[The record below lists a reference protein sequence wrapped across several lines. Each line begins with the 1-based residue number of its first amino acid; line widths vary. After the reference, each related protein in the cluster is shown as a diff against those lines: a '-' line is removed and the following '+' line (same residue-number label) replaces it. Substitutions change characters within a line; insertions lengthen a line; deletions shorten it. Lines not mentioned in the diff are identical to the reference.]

1 MRCAVIVFPGSN
13 CDSDLYKAVN
23 AFEGV
28 DAENVWY
35 TTENLD
41 AFDLILLPGGFA
53 YGDYLRAGALAART
67 PVLKALIR
75 AAERGVRVIG
85 ICNGFQV
92 LTECGLL
99 PGALQRNSELHFIC
113 DTPLIEV
120 VQDQSSF
127 TSRYQQG
134 ELIRLPIAHGEGNYI
149 CDELTLRHLQAEN
162 RIVFRYASGS
172 NPNGSVDN
180 IAGILNSKGNVLG
193 MMPHPERAMA
203 DWMGS
208 SDGRRLFESAL
219 NLFPETA
226 DAA

>member
-1 MRCAVIVFPGSN
+1 MKSSVIVFPGSN
-13 CDSDLYKAVN
+13 CDRDISVALEKLQFKNSMVWHKETELPKSDLIV
-23 AFEGV
+23 
-28 DAENVWY
+28 
-35 TTENLD
+35 
-41 AFDLILLPGGFA
+41 IPGGFS
-53 YGDYLRAGALAART
+53 YGDYLRSGAIAAKSNILSEVINSGKKGALI
-67 PVLKALIR
+67 L
-75 AAERGVRVIG
+75 G

-99 PGALQRNSELHFIC
+99 PGALQRNSGLHFIC

-127 TSRYQQG
+127 TTRYQQG
-134 ELIRLPIAHGEGNYI
+134 DLIRLPIAHGEGNYI

-172 NPNGSVDN
+172 NPNGSFDN
-180 IAGILNSKGNVLG
+180 IAGILNPKGNVLG

>member
-1 MRCAVIVFPGSN
+1 MC
-13 CDSDLYKAVN
+13 
-23 AFEGV
+23 
-28 DAENVWY
+28 
-35 TTENLD
+35 
-41 AFDLILLPGGFA
+41 
-53 YGDYLRAGALAART
+53 
-67 PVLKALIR
+67 IR
-75 AAERGVRVIG
+75 DRVIG

-99 PGALQRNSELHFIC
+99 PGALQRNSGLHFIC

-127 TSRYQQG
+127 TSRYQKG

-172 NPNGSVDN
+172 NPNGSIDN
-180 IAGILNSKGNVLG
+180 IAGILNPKGNVLG

-226 DAA
+226 NAA